1 MPDPK
6 SRPAKGLPSKA
17 EILAFM
23 AEEAALIAAGKG
35 SVVKSRK
42 REVARAFNVKGSDRI
57 ELKRLLRELEQ
68 EGQIERRR
76 SAQRTDRAA
85 DLAMPTMVVVDIVG
99 RDRDGDLIA
108 RPTEWE
114 AENNGPAPRILV
126 HVPKL
131 HRPGR
136 PVPGVG
142 ERALLR
148 IEPTPSPEGD
158 DPAFTG
164 RVVKMIAK
172 DRARL
177 LGMVRVGRDTGLRIQ
192 PVDKKNASESYFLPE
207 EERNGAEDG
216 ELVAFEPIGRQR
228 ILGLQAVR
236 VAERLGSL
244 KGEKAVSTI
253 AILTHGIPHVFRP
266 ETLAE
271 AARVE
276 APGLAGREDWRSLPL
291 ITIDPPDA
299 KDHDDAVHAI
309 ADDAADNPGG
319 MVVTVAIADV
329 ASLVAPNSEMDRE
342 AVDRGNSVY
351 FPDRVVPMLPERV
364 STDLGSL
371 RPLEDRPALAVRMV
385 LAADGHK
392 KRHSFHRVLIRSAAK
407 LSYAQAQAA
416 IDGEV
421 DDVTQP
427 LLDPV
432 LKPLWAAY
440 RLAGQGRQ
448 ERAPLDLDLP
458 ERKLVLKPDGTVDRV
473 VVPQRLDAH
482 KLIEE
487 FMILA
492 NVAAAETLEEKRQAL
507 VYRVHDEPS
516 LTKLNALS
524 EFLQTIGIKLAKGQV
539 LRPAQFNGILARV
552 KDTEHEH
559 LVNEVVLR
567 SQAQAEYAVEN
578 YGHFGLNL
586 RRYAHFT
593 SPIRRYADLIVHR
606 ALIRALG
613 LGRDGLP
620 DMAPNQLGETAA
632 KISAAERRA
641 MAAERETIDRLVAG
655 FLSEKIGAVFDARL
669 SGVTRAGLFV
679 RLTESGADGFVPAA
693 HLGDEYFSFDEPGR
707 AMVGT
712 RTGTVY
718 RLGDTVEV
726 RLMEAAPVAGALRF
740 EIAGGGQK
748 QGRRGS
754 DRPRSPGSQGKGTQ
768 GKTGGSEPLPW
779 RKSRRTR

>member
-1 MPDPK
+1 MPK
-6 SRPAKGLPSKA
+6 SRTKTTAAGGLPSKA

-23 AEEAALIAAGKG
+23 TDEAALIAEGKG

-42 REVARAFNVKGSDRI
+42 REVARAFNIKGSDRV
-57 ELKRLLRELEQ
+57 ELKRMLRELED

-76 SAQRTDRAA
+76 SAERRDGGLPAT
-85 DLAMPTMVVVDIVG
+85 VVADIVT
-99 RDRDGDLIA
+99 RDRDGDLVA
-108 RPTEWE
+108 RPVSWDA
-114 AENNGPAPRILV
+114 AENGPAPRILV

-131 HRPGR
+131 HRPGH

-142 ERALLR
+142 DRALLR
-148 IEPTPSPEGD
+148 LEPTPDAGPD

-164 RVVKMIAK
+164 RVVKMIAR

-177 LGMVRVGRDTGLRIQ
+177 LGVVRLHAENGARVDS
-192 PVDKKNASESYFLPE
+192 VDKKTASESYFLPLE
-207 EERNGAEDG
+207 DASGAGDG
-216 ELVAFEPIGRQR
+216 ELVAIEPIGRQR
-228 ILGLQAVR
+228 VLGLQAVR
-236 VAERLGSL
+236 VTERLGSL

-271 AARVE
+271 ASAVE
-276 APGLAGREDWRSLPL
+276 APGLEGREDWRDLPL
-291 ITIDPPDA
+291 VTIDPPDA
-299 KDHDDAVHAI
+299 KDHDDAVHA
-309 ADDAADNPGG
+309 APDTSPDNPGG

-329 ASLVAPNSEMDRE
+329 ASLVAPRSAMDRE
-342 AVDRGNSVY
+342 AVERGNSVY

-371 RPLEDRPALAVRMV
+371 RPHQDRPALAVRLV
-385 LAADGHK
+385 LSAEGHK
-392 KRHSFHRVLIRSAAK
+392 RRHSFHRVTMRSAAR

-416 IDGEV
+416 VDGTT
-421 DDVTQP
+421 DDTTAP
-427 LLDPV
+427 LLAPV
-432 LKPLWAAY
+432 LEPLWAAY
-440 RLAGQGRQ
+440 RLATRARQ
-448 ERAPLDLDLP
+448 DRSPLDLDLP

-473 VVPQRLDAH
+473 VVPERLDAH
-482 KLIEE
+482 RLIEE

-492 NVAAAETLEEKRQAL
+492 NVAAAETLEEKRQLL

-539 LRPAQFNGILARV
+539 LRPAQFNGILQRV

-593 SPIRRYADLIVHR
+593 SPIRRYADLVVHR

-613 LGRDGLP
+613 LGADGLP
-620 DMAPNQLGETAA
+620 DMTAKELGEVAA
-632 KISAAERRA
+632 RISAAERRA
-641 MAAERETIDRLVAG
+641 MAAERETIDRLIAG
-655 FLSEKIGAVFDARL
+655 FLSEKVGAAFAARL
-669 SGVTRAGLFV
+669 SGVTKAGLFV
-679 RLTESGADGFVPAA
+679 RLVDTGADGFVPAA
-693 HLGDEYFSFDEPGR
+693 LLGDEFFSFDEPGR

-712 RTGTVY
+712 RTGTTY

-726 RLMEAAPVAGALRF
+726 RLLEVAPIAGALRF
-740 EIAGGGQK
+740 EIVGGGQR
-748 QGRRGS
+748 QR
-754 DRPRSPGSQGKGTQ
+754 RSPRE
-768 GKTGGSEPLPW
+768 GGPRRPGAAAGEPLPW
-779 RKSRRTR
+779 RRKSRRTR

>member
-1 MPDPK
+1 MPK
-6 SRPAKGLPSKA
+6 TKTHAGALPSKA
-17 EILAFM
+17 DILAFM
-23 AEEAALIAAGKG
+23 ASEAALIAEGKG

-42 REVARAFNVKGSDRI
+42 REVARAFNIKGSDRV
-57 ELKRLLRELEQ
+57 ELKRMLRELED

-76 SAQRTDRAA
+76 SAKRAGG
-85 DLAMPTMVVVDIVG
+85 AMPTMVVADITS
-99 RDRDGDLIA
+99 RDRDGDLLA
-108 RPTEWE
+108 KPVDWDA
-114 AENNGPAPRILV
+114 AENGPAPRILV

-131 HRPGR
+131 HRPGHR
-136 PVPGVG
+136 VPGVG

-148 IEPTPSPEGD
+148 LEPTADAGPD

-164 RVVKMIAK
+164 RVVKMIAR

-177 LGMVRVGRDTGLRIQ
+177 LGVVRIGRDTGALVQ
-192 PVDKKNASESYFLPE
+192 AVDKKNASEEYMLPAE
-207 EERNGAEDG
+207 EMNGAEDG
-216 ELVAFEPIGRQR
+216 ELVAIEPIGRQR
-228 ILGLQAVR
+228 LLGLQAVR
-236 VAERLGSL
+236 VVERLGSL

-266 ETLAE
+266 DTMAE
-271 AARVE
+271 AAAVA
-276 APGLAGREDWRSLPL
+276 APGLDGREDWRDLPL
-291 ITIDPPDA
+291 VTIDPPDA
-299 KDHDDAVHAI
+299 KDHDDAVHA
-309 ADDAADNPGG
+309 ASDPAADNPGG

-329 ASLVAPNSEMDRE
+329 ASLVAPHSAMDRE
-342 AVDRGNSVY
+342 AVERGNSVY

-371 RPLEDRPALAVRMV
+371 RPHEQRPALAVCLV
-385 LAADGHK
+385 LAADGRK
-392 KRHSFHRVLIRSAAK
+392 LRHSFHRVAMRSAAK

-416 IDGEV
+416 MDGTT
-421 DDVTQP
+421 DDTTAP
-427 LLDPV
+427 LLEPV

-440 RLAGQGRQ
+440 RLAVRARE
-448 ERAPLDLDLP
+448 ERSPLDLDLP

-473 VVPQRLDAH
+473 VVPERLDAH
-482 KLIEE
+482 RLIEE

-492 NVAAAETLEEKRQAL
+492 NVAAAETLEDKRQVL

-539 LRPAQFNGILARV
+539 LRPAQFNGILGRV
-552 KDTEHEH
+552 RDTEHEH

-593 SPIRRYADLIVHR
+593 SPIRRYADLVVHR

-613 LGRDGLP
+613 LGTDGLP
-620 DMAPNQLGETAA
+620 DLTPKELGETAA
-632 KISAAERRA
+632 RISAAERRA
-641 MAAERETIDRLVAG
+641 MAAERETIDRLIAG
-655 FLSEKIGAVFDARL
+655 FLSEKIGTVFDARL
-669 SGVTRAGLFV
+669 SGVTKAGLFV
-679 RLTESGADGFVPAA
+679 RLTETGADGFVPAA
-693 HLGDEYFSFDEPGR
+693 HLGDEFFSFDEPGR

-726 RLMEAAPVAGALRF
+726 RLVEAAPVAGALRF
-740 EIAGGGQK
+740 EVVGGGQR
-748 QGRRGS
+748 QRRSGA
-754 DRPRSPGSQGKGTQ
+754 DRSTRGADSG
-768 GKTGGSEPLPW
+768 EPLPW
-779 RKSRRTR
+779 RRKSRRTR

>member
-1 MPDPK
+1 MPK
-6 SRPAKGLPSKA
+6 NTETAPALPSKA
-17 EILAFM
+17 EVLAFM
-23 AEEAALIAAGKG
+23 VREATLIAEGKG

-42 REVARAFNVKGSDRI
+42 REVARAFNIKGSDRV
-57 ELKRLLRELEQ
+57 ELKRMLRELEE
-68 EGQIERRR
+68 EGLIERSRPALR
-76 SAQRTDRAA
+76 DAPPSD
-85 DLAMPTMVVVDIVG
+85 AMPAMVVADIVS
-99 RDRDGDLIA
+99 RDRDGDLVAKPI
-108 RPTEWE
+108 EWP
-114 AENNGPAPRILV
+114 AERGPAPRILV

-148 IEPTPSPEGD
+148 LEPTADAGPD
-158 DPAFTG
+158 DPALTG
-164 RVVKMIAK
+164 RVIKMIAR

-177 LGMVRVGRDTGLRIQ
+177 LGVVRLDGDGSARVHA
-192 PVDKKNASESYFLPE
+192 VDKKNASEAYFLPD
-207 EERNGAEDG
+207 EERGGAGDG
-216 ELVAFEPIGRQR
+216 ELVAIEPIGRQR
-228 ILGLQAVR
+228 VFGLQAVR
-236 VAERLGSL
+236 VSERLGSL
-244 KGEKAVSTI
+244 KGERAVSTI
-253 AILTHGIPHVFRP
+253 AILTHGIPHAFGP

-271 AARVE
+271 AASVQ
-276 APGLAGREDWRSLPL
+276 APGLAGREDWRALPL
-291 ITIDPPDA
+291 VTIDPPDA
-299 KDHDDAVHAI
+299 KDHDDAVHA
-309 ADDAADNPGG
+309 APDDAPDNPGG

-329 ASLVAPNSEMDRE
+329 ASLVAPGSAMDRE

-371 RPLEDRPALAVRMV
+371 RPLEDRPALAVRLV
-385 LAADGHK
+385 LSADGHK
-392 KRHSFHRVLIRSAAK
+392 RRHSFHRVLIRSAAK

-416 IDGEV
+416 IDGAT
-421 DDVTQP
+421 DDTTAL
-427 LLDPV
+427 LLDSV
-432 LKPLWAAY
+432 LKPLWDAY
-440 RLAGQGRQ
+440 RLAGRARQ
-448 ERAPLDLDLP
+448 ERSPLDLDLP
-458 ERKLVLKPDGTVDRV
+458 ERKLVLNRDGTVDRV
-473 VVPQRLDAH
+473 IVPERLDAH

-492 NVAAAETLEEKRQAL
+492 NVAAAETLEDKRQVL

-539 LRPAQFNGILARV
+539 LRPAQFNGILGQV
-552 KDTEHEH
+552 KGTEHEQ

-593 SPIRRYADLIVHR
+593 SPIRRYADLVVHR

-613 LGRDGLP
+613 LGTDGLP
-620 DMAPNQLGETAA
+620 DTTPKELGETAA
-632 KISAAERRA
+632 RISAAERRA
-641 MAAERETIDRLVAG
+641 MAAERETVDRLIAG
-655 FLSEKIGAVFDARL
+655 FLSEKIGVTFAARL

-679 RLTESGADGFVPAA
+679 RLTETGADGFVPAA

-712 RTGTVY
+712 RTGTTY
-718 RLGDTVEV
+718 RLGDDLEV
-726 RLMEAAPVAGALRF
+726 RLVEAAPVAGALRF
-740 EIAGGGQK
+740 EIAGGGQ
-748 QGRRGS
+748 RRAKRGG
-754 DRPRSPGSQGKGTQ
+754 DAVRPGKPV
-768 GKTGGSEPLPW
+768 GKARDEPLPW
-779 RKSRRTR
+779 RRSRRNR